1 MQLLKKVAIAA
12 LSAGVLFSG
21 VSNSEDQQEMD
32 GKEPAVAGQT
42 NGNVQNIIY
51 MIPEGS
57 ETDSLLNA
65 AEKAQKA
72 TDFVSMSTFNNE
84 TEELSLAE
92 MTVAAINAL
101 REDQD
106 GFFLTVEG
114 SPNVHATTA
123 FDEAVE
129 AAQTFAEM
137 DGQTLVVVADDAKT
151 GSFLA
156 EQLDANRSNIPEV
169 VRAYTGIELT
179 NEEIHAIWQAE
190 DTASA
195 INKTIN
201 NRTLIGWTSTAY
213 TGTDLPIYAFGPK
226 SQNFVGVLDIGET
239 QQIIAEAMEVE
250 LDN

>member
-21 VSNSEDQQEMD
+21 VSNSENQQEMD
-32 GKEPAVAGQT
+32 VKEPAAAGQT
-42 NGNVQNIIY
+42 NGNVQNVIY
-51 MIPEGS
+51 MIPDGS

-72 TDFVSMSTFNNE
+72 TDFVSTATFNGE
-84 TEELSLAE
+84 TEDLSLAE
-92 MTVAAINAL
+92 RTVAAINTL
-101 REDQD
+101 RGDEE

-123 FDEAVE
+123 FDEAIE

-137 DGQTLVVVADDAKT
+137 DGQTLVVVADDTET

-156 EQLDANRSNIPEV
+156 GQLDANRSNIPEV
-169 VRAYTGIELT
+169 VQAYTGIELT
-179 NEEIHAIWQAE
+179 TEEIHAIWQAE

-213 TGTDLPIYAFGPK
+213 TGTNLPIYAFGPQA
-226 SQNFVGVLDIGET
+226 QNFVGVLDDRET
-239 QQIIAEAMEVE
+239 QQIIAQVMEVE
-250 LDN
+250 LPK